1 MIGLMMTP
9 GTSGSITGTSGM
21 GGVVGSGLSVIEKSG
36 IGSWE
41 GSTWGGSKGSGRLSS
56 SLSGGGIYPPNRLCL
71 SFLTQSPEFDQ
82 SIRKGAEVV
91 FAFVLTFFT
100 PNLVPKGTCF
110 DNVSTKH
117 IPNINS
123 INDVLASIIT
133 IFISLTSS
141 SNSTCAPFCLF

>member
-41 GSTWGGSKGSGRLSS
+41 GSTWGGSKGSGRLLS

-71 SFLTQSPEFDQ
+71 SLLTQSPEFDQ
-82 SIRKGAEVV
+82 SIKNGAAVV
-91 FAFVLTFFT
+91 FAFVLTLFT
-100 PNLVPKGTCF
+100 PNRAPNGNCF

-117 IPNINS
+117 INNIK
-123 INDVLASIIT
+123 DVLNSIIT
-133 IFISLTSS
+133 IDITEID
-141 SNSTCAPFCLF
+141 